1 MRLIFITILLLLTS
15 IFASEDSKKPPK
27 EFNEAQKLFEEG
39 DLEGAI
45 EMWQKALEIAPNLG
59 ATWFNMGITHDMLGD
74 DSLAI
79 ICYNKA
85 AELSPHD
92 PDPWVYMAQLYR
104 RNDNFKMALVA
115 FNQAI
120 QRDSENAFLY
130 NSMAITYDIAGEY
143 KQAIKAIRNALK
155 YDPEYLSLY
164 LNQMII
170 FNHLEWYDSTKGAA
184 FEFISKQPNEPI
196 SLIQLGVA
204 YYELNQPDS
213 ALWAIDSAL
222 TIYPELGIAHY
233 YRGLIMLAKN
243 DKETAIEE
251 IIQAIE
257 LDDAYK
263 EMAREDPELEPIKN
277 DAQLKELI
285 SNESEE

>member
-15 IFASEDSKKPPK
+15 IFASEDSKKPPE
-27 EFNEAQKLFEEG
+27 EFNEALKLFEEG

-45 EMWQKALEIAPNLG
+45 EMWQKVLEIAPDLG
-59 ATWFNMGITHDMLGD
+59 ATWFNMGITYDMLGN

-85 AELSPHD
+85 AELSPHN

-104 RNDNFKMALVA
+104 RNDNFKMALIA

-143 KQAIKAIRNALK
+143 NQAIKAIRNALK

-164 LNQMII
+164 LNRMII
-170 FNHLEWYDSTKGAA
+170 FNHLEWYDSTKEAA

-196 SLIQLGVA
+196 SFTQLGVA

-222 TIYPELGIAHY
+222 TIFPELGIAHY
-233 YRGLIMLAKN
+233 YRGLIMLMKN
-243 DKETAIEE
+243 DREAAIEE

-263 EMAREDPELEPIKN
+263 EMAREDPELDPLKN